1 MPRQLGPSLRVASA
15 ALALLLLASR
25 AAAETELPVNE
36 LDPLF
41 QGGREGHAYTLA
53 MLELGMRMGA
63 ATTAALRDDRER
75 AVAAV
80 KSFRE
85 QYAIVAKMVPSWK
98 NHFRD
103 APISELE
110 SAISQKAEVG
120 ARRSIVTRIENSCT
134 ACHAKYMFPVQARYR
149 WGSFANASLP
159 GDQGGLRFHQIML
172 DLSNNLGTVRA
183 DVEAGQLAE
192 AQVAYKQLLSR
203 FNTMEQLCTS
213 CHDQPRQ
220 YFIDQTVKGRLLK
233 MGGLLRR
240 GENRVSEY
248 QYLFKDINEMSCLPC
263 HQVHMPAAFQQA
275 FMREGK

>member
-1 MPRQLGPSLRVASA
+1 MPRLLGPSLRAAFA
-15 ALALLLLASR
+15 ALALLLLATR
-25 AAAETELPVNE
+25 AAAETELPVSE

-63 ATTAALRDDRER
+63 ANTAALRDDRDR
-75 AVAAV
+75 AIAAV

-85 QYAIVAKMVPSWK
+85 QYVIVAKMVPSWK

-110 SAISQKAEVG
+110 NAVSQKAEVA

-248 QYLFKDINEMSCLPC
+248 LYLFKDINEMSCLPC